1 MAKETINEKIE
12 KLQNGMAWLDSEDFK
27 LEEASAKYK
36 DLAKLATE
44 IESDLNEL
52 KNEINVIAEDFSK

>member
-12 KLQNGMAWLDSEDFK
+12 KLQNGMAWFDSEDFK

-36 DLAKLATE
+36 DLAKLATDRK
-44 IESDLNEL
+44 S
-52 KNEINVIAEDFSK
+52 VV